1 MRRLAIAFLTT
12 ALSAIAQPEAGAES
26 APAPPPSD
34 AECKALPPIST
45 PLSFATGELLEY
57 ELDAMGIAQAGRLTM
72 HVLPVRD
79 GKLPVEVKA
88 QTNTLFSKVRRVK
101 GLATSYMDP
110 QTLHPVRY
118 IEDGTENEVRKH
130 ATVSFSSKDHAV
142 QLEYKMG
149 NQAGQNQFRY
159 ANDGLDAVAT
169 VYLLRQLPLKQ
180 GTALCLDVYGL
191 RRLWRLSG
199 KVEGREHVS
208 LPIGEFEAW
217 HLSGTAVRL
226 DDPRHR
232 REVHLWISD
241 DQRRLPLAVV
251 GAIDLGAVR
260 ARLTAFSR
268 PGEKTVRAQGKESL
282 KW

>member
-1 MRRLAIAFLTT
+1 MRLAIAFLTT
-12 ALSAIAQPEAGAES
+12 ALLATAPPAAGSAA
-26 APAPPPSD
+26 APPPPPSES
-34 AECKALPPIST
+34 ECKALPPIRT
-45 PLSFATGELLEY
+45 PLSFATGEVLEY

-72 HVLPVRD
+72 HVLPVRE

-88 QTNTLFSKVRRVK
+88 QTNTLFSKIRRVK
-101 GLATSYMDP
+101 GLATTYLDLE
-110 QTLHPVRY
+110 TLHPARY
-118 IEDGTENEVRKH
+118 IEDGTENEIHKH
-130 ATVSFSSKDHAV
+130 AAVSFSAKDHAV
-142 QLEYKMG
+142 HVEYKTG

-159 ANDGLDAVAT
+159 ANDGLDAAAT

-180 GTALCLDVYGL
+180 GTALCFDVYGL

-199 KVEGREHVS
+199 KVEAREHVS
-208 LPIGEFEAW
+208 LTIGEFEAW

-226 DDPRHR
+226 DDHRHR

-251 GAIDLGAVR
+251 GAIDLGAIR

-268 PGEKTVRAQGKESL
+268 PGEKTVRAQGKETL